1 MSRKNACRDADG
13 VRVHDATHPSPGAD
27 KRKPSIGA
35 VIGGVI
41 MARHILIIDDNE
53 YLLYLLRSV
62 LEDERYQV
70 SVIGRGEGASE
81 RIEENPPDAI
91 ILDLKLGEVSGLD
104 VLESLRSHEATATI
118 PVLIYTAAILEAE
131 TAAKLVAGNPARYRN
146 VSVLRKPFDVDV
158 LLARVGQLIEA
169 S

>member
-1 MSRKNACRDADG
+1 
-13 VRVHDATHPSPGAD
+13 
-27 KRKPSIGA
+27 
-35 VIGGVI
+35 